1 MALPEGVSKTG
12 ECLFPQFF
20 EVMDIPAGR
29 NRTVYRLDPTVPVFA
44 ERQSMYKRTRTHME
58 VDVLVQEGVESI
70 VQLPIPVLGKRFL
83 PLEAD
88 FEQRTRERWYEKIG
102 CSMVRFSL
110 FFMSLTL
117 V

>member
-1 MALPEGVSKTG
+1 
-12 ECLFPQFF
+12 
-20 EVMDIPAGR
+20 
-29 NRTVYRLDPTVPVFA
+29 
-44 ERQSMYKRTRTHME
+44 ME